1 MLLFLLACIS
11 SLEVGQ
17 RPPIKYME
25 DTDSFDTTLLP
36 GVPDDPDFPF
46 GEVTHDLQLEID
58 EAALTALAADP
69 KTDVHATLSY
79 NGQSWDVGLHLKG
92 SSSFRDMDGKASFKI
107 DVHQWSSDQRFY
119 GLKRLTL
126 NNMIQDA
133 TMSSEHLS
141 YALHARM
148 GGVAPRHGYARVTVN
163 GALYGLYGLVETVDD
178 DFLERNFMDDDA
190 GNLYEGGYG
199 GDFNEGCAKLFSQS
213 EGSDE
218 SLDDLNQ
225 VIDAVLDSTD
235 ENYTALLSTFFD
247 LDALLDLWAVELVTS
262 NNDAYTSLGNN
273 FFVYHALIA
282 DQWTMIPWG
291 PDQAFAGAEPIL
303 APAYGALAARCQA
316 APDCATQLHSHIQ
329 MVLDTWE
336 STDFTAY
343 VEAETAR
350 IETDCRTDPRSAW
363 GDYGCRD
370 ALIELRSW
378 AAARPDVVRTELGGD

>member
-1 MLLFLLACIS
+1 MILFLLACIS
-11 SLEVGQ
+11 SLEVGPS
-17 RPPIKYME
+17 PPTKYID
-25 DTDSFDTTLLP
+25 DTATFANTILP
-36 GVPDDPDFPF
+36 PVPDDPSFLF
-46 GEVTHDLQLEID
+46 GEITHDLSLVMD
-58 EAALTALAADP
+58 EAALAALAADP

-79 NGQSWDVGLHLKG
+79 EGQSWDVGLHLKG
-92 SSSFRDMDGKASFKI
+92 STSFRDMDGKASFKI

-141 YALHARM
+141 YALQARM
-148 GGVAPRHGYARVTVN
+148 GRVAPRHGYARMTVN
-163 GALYGLYGLVETVDD
+163 GTLYGLYGLVETVDD
-178 DFLERNFMDDDA
+178 DFLERNFIDDDE

-218 SLDDLNQ
+218 SLDDLNM
-225 VIDAVLDSTD
+225 VIDAVLSSTD

-247 LDALLDLWAVELVTS
+247 LDALLDVWAVELVTS

-273 FFVYHALIA
+273 FFVYHAPLA

-316 APDCATQLHSHIQ
+316 APDCAAQLHTRIQ
-329 MVLDTWE
+329 AVLDIWE

-343 VEAETAR
+343 VEAETTR
-350 IETDCRTDPRSAW
+350 IEDDCRSDPRSAW

-370 ALIELRSW
+370 ALIALRAW
-378 AAARPDVVRTELGGD
+378 AAARPDLVRAELMGD